1 MVTYIVATKPGGGY
15 DTYARTIA
23 PYLQKNLPG
32 STVVIKNVD
41 GAGHIIG
48 TNELYGSKA
57 DGLTIGTFNT
67 ALIYGQ
73 IVGQEG
79 IRFDL
84 TKMSWIAKLSNDNR
98 VMIVGA
104 KTPYKTFDDALKASA
119 TNALKMATNGPTS
132 AAHVD
137 ALLLQDATG
146 LKVKPIP
153 GYQGKDGDLAVI
165 RGEVDGEVGTWG
177 SLKPLI
183 DSGDARVLLQ
193 MGQAKDPGLPN
204 IPLITEVVKADKKN
218 VAALM
223 IANAALGR
231 LTAAPP
237 EVPAARRA
245 ALVQAFQK
253 AVADPEFQATAKKAD
268 LLIDASYGDDVANLV
283 KAALTHPADELKM
296 LKDLIGPNVGN

>member
-23 PYLQKNLPG
+23 PFLQKYLPG

-67 ALIYGQ
+67 ALVYGQ

-84 TKMSWIAKLSNDNR
+84 TKMTWISKLSNDNR
-98 VMIVGA
+98 VMIVGS
-104 KTPYKTFDDALKASA
+104 KTPYKTFEDALKASQ

-132 AAHVD
+132 AAQVD
-137 ALLLQDATG
+137 ALLLQESTG
-146 LKVKPIP
+146 LKVRPIP

-165 RGEVDGEVGTWG
+165 RGEVDGEVGTYG
-177 SLKPLI
+177 SLKPLV

-193 MGQAKDPGLPN
+193 MGQSKDPGLPD
-204 IPLITEVVKADKKN
+204 IPLITDIVKADKKN
-218 VAALM
+218 IASLM

-231 LTAAPP
+231 LNAAPP

-245 ALVQAFQK
+245 ALIQAFQK

-268 LLIDASYGDDVANLV
+268 LLIDAAYGDDVTNLI
-283 KAALTHPADELKM
+283 KASLTHPADELKL
-296 LKDLIGPNVGN
+296 LKEILGPSTGN